1 MLLAQ
6 VNLQKPIAPRRMYV
20 PVIPNIQ
27 SSRMQTDDGST
38 AIEVSSGP
46 PAEAPFQT
54 FSTVLQ
60 VRGELTCVHAI
71 EWVRCGEGS
80 SFAGAREVFLAT
92 KLAGANTVTI
102 KSLGARRRKDFS
114 PDAAARHRV
123 TTKPQRLI
131 PIFGHGRFSV
141 FKFLSSCGLFYH
153 VCIAQTAFLWGVWG
167 RAQTQENM
175 A

>member
-46 PAEAPFQT
+46 PAEALLQT

-80 SFAGAREVFLAT
+80 S
-92 KLAGANTVTI
+92 LAGA
-102 KSLGARRRKDFS
+102 
-114 PDAAARHRV
+114 
-123 TTKPQRLI
+123 
-131 PIFGHGRFSV
+131 
-141 FKFLSSCGLFYH
+141 
-153 VCIAQTAFLWGVWG
+153 
-167 RAQTQENM
+167 
-175 A
+175 